1 MKKKTENQ
9 AVEVSVT
16 ATEVAPK
23 PKRTRKKSATTAP
36 LRSTDVVI
44 SEITTQKSATVGESS
59 KEIAKIINSKSAKK
73 PSSLKRISDS
83 GEVNMTGIT
92 EKEREEYV
100 TIGKKLDVH
109 DKMSIANYGAEL
121 SEQLNRSTKELMARG
136 SSTKLGDETREIM
149 KDISAKLMTI
159 DLDDIKRPSAFV
171 RFVRSIPLLNKVFF
185 SVKAFISKYEN
196 LEKDVEKMQD
206 KLHAAQAIALRDN
219 TELEQRF
226 QDTLSYIDVL
236 EKLIIAAKLKSEE
249 YGKALEVMEADPE
262 RFTAIDIHDTR
273 NFKHEL
279 DKRIESMLTWHLS
292 FNQSLFRIRDI
303 QDANIAHSNSISQ
316 DIDNMMP
323 QLRDQLH
330 QAIVL
335 YNLEQGLKAHEVM
348 IDGFNEILTHN
359 ADATHDLKVRV
370 TKMTEEPSIKLETLK
385 HNQEKIKET
394 TADCLRIIDEAAK
407 KRIENEREMAKM
419 RAELDSMM
427 SGVPV
432 GKKVE
437 SAAAIE
443 AKYSVNGTSDPGA
456 Q

>member
-1 MKKKTENQ
+1 MAKKKVENPT
-9 AVEVSVT
+9 VEVTVT
-16 ATEVAPK
+16 ATKVAEK
-23 PKRTRKKSATTAP
+23 PKKTRKKSATIT
-36 LRSTDVVI
+36 RSTDVVI
-44 SEITTQKSATVGESS
+44 SEITDKNGSTVGDTS
-59 KEIAKIINSKSAKK
+59 KEVAKILSTKGNAKK
-73 PSSLKRISDS
+73 SSLKRINDN
-83 GEVNMTGIT
+83 GEVNMVGIS
-92 EKEREEYV
+92 ESELAEYQA
-100 TIGKKLDVH
+100 IGKKLDVH
-109 DKMSIANYGAEL
+109 DKMSVSNYGAEL

-136 SSTKLGDETREIM
+136 TSTKLGDETREIM
-149 KDISAKLMTI
+149 KEISSKLMTI
-159 DLDDIKRPSAFV
+159 DLDDIKRPNAFV
-171 RFVRSIPLLNKVFF
+171 RFVRSVPLLNKIFF

-226 QDTLSYIDVL
+226 QDTLAYIAVL

-249 YGKALEVMEADPE
+249 YGKALEVMESQPDKYS
-262 RFTAIDIHDTR
+262 AIDIHDTR

-407 KRIENEREMAKM
+407 KRIDNEREMAKM
-419 RAELDSMM
+419 RAELDSML

-432 GKKVE
+432 VKTVE
-437 SAAAIE
+437 SAEAIE
-443 AKYSVNGTSDPGA
+443 AKYGIDEGPH
-456 Q
+456 